1 MTLRNKVQKAIKWN
15 LGVSEIA
22 DSLLGGVI
30 LVLCGIAN
38 LAVYATIIKL
48 CKVIGNVYDGHIQ
61 KYIADKDLEF
71 LSKWSS
77 IVNVLNGIVR
87 IAGMIIIPW
96 NNVIGISIV
105 AFSGMIYGVDRA
117 FAKVYGE
124 QVIDIV
130 TEQNVINRTKF
141 YAELGIFASYCRTT
155 GMMLNLLVFL
165 AGARYDLSQVGIIYG
180 VILTYTGLKILDVL
194 VTLLE
199 RRFVLK
205 LMRTKR

>member
-141 YAELGIFASYCRTT
+141 HVELGIFASYCRTT

-194 VTLLE
+194 VTLVE